1 MLSTFISSFKI
12 SDIYYLLTTFIIL
25 YVSRYYYNYLTRINP
40 LPGPFPL
47 PLFGNVHQTL
57 GYGFVDWLMLL
68 HKKYGDIFEVY
79 FAGQRTIILCNTGLI
94 ENMNVSSTKTKYPYR
109 LIIPEGFKEYGLDGT
124 GLVNNTDPKNW
135 KYNRQFF
142 TQAMMTPSFNHQA
155 VEWTNELWLEMES
168 YWNNLGENREL
179 DLLQW
184 MHRFTNEMIFRIS
197 TGVKNNCVYSYYH
210 TLMPEDNTLNEE
222 EKEKIKESENVIQSL
237 EVLLREI
244 VYFFI
249 FNRFMRHYIPFI
261 SGKVKSLLKNRD
273 YFFDKLYD
281 IIKKRRIEIDNTP
294 LDQPLRHDM
303 LTSYITANTPRDI
316 NFVRHGDTDA
326 DLLRPMTDKQIMG
339 NILDAMG
346 GGTDTTANLLCF
358 TAYYLGHYPNVK
370 RRLRQEFDEILGND
384 FTKSITSKDL
394 DGLEYCEAVIKE
406 VYRLTPIAFLVGRV
420 NVEKDT
426 VGGYTWPEETQFQIL
441 YSAIMRR
448 KDYWTDPE
456 KFDPDRFYKVEE
468 SDKYLPEKQHI
479 KTSYTLFGDGIRIC
493 PGRKLAMI
501 ELKFLLSSIYRKYDI
516 EMADQNAPLNYFSG
530 LLTVCNDLIVKVKP
544 RKF

>member
-1 MLSTFISSFKI
+1 
-12 SDIYYLLTTFIIL
+12 
-25 YVSRYYYNYLTRINP
+25 
-40 LPGPFPL
+40 
-47 PLFGNVHQTL
+47 
-57 GYGFVDWLMLL
+57 MLL

-210 TLMPEDNTLNEE
+210 TLIPEDNTLSEE

-237 EVLLREI
+237 EVLLRGI
-244 VYFFI
+244 V
-249 FNRFMRHYIPFI
+249 
-261 SGKVKSLLKNRD
+261 
-273 YFFDKLYD
+273 
-281 IIKKRRIEIDNTP
+281 
-294 LDQPLRHDM
+294 
-303 LTSYITANTPRDI
+303 
-316 NFVRHGDTDA
+316 
-326 DLLRPMTDKQIMG
+326 PMTDKQIMG

-358 TAYYLGHYPNVK
+358 TAYYLGHYPDVK

-384 FTKSITSKDL
+384 FTNPITSKDL

-406 VYRLTPIAFLVGRV
+406 VYRLTPIAFL
-420 NVEKDT
+420 
-426 VGGYTWPEETQFQIL
+426 IL
-441 YSAIMRR
+441 QS
-448 KDYWTDPE
+448 
-456 KFDPDRFYKVEE
+456 
-468 SDKYLPEKQHI
+468 
-479 KTSYTLFGDGIRIC
+479 
-493 PGRKLAMI
+493 
-501 ELKFLLSSIYRKYDI
+501 
-516 EMADQNAPLNYFSG
+516 
-530 LLTVCNDLIVKVKP
+530 
-544 RKF
+544 

>member
-1 MLSTFISSFKI
+1 
-12 SDIYYLLTTFIIL
+12 
-25 YVSRYYYNYLTRINP
+25 
-40 LPGPFPL
+40 
-47 PLFGNVHQTL
+47 
-57 GYGFVDWLMLL
+57 MLL

-210 TLMPEDNTLNEE
+210 TLMPEDNTLSEE

-237 EVLLREI
+237 EVLLRGI

-316 NFVRHGDTDA
+316 NFVRHGDTDD

-358 TAYYLGHYPNVK
+358 TAYYLGHYPDVK

-384 FTKSITSKDL
+384 FTKSITKGLKLRIKSTCHDTLTANTPRDINLVYTVATGFERDTDFGNNKKEYNKMIFSNFQGSEGSDRKKEDSEKVRDCYEWAL
-394 DGLEYCEAVIKE
+394 DGLLEKEDNLRKE
-406 VYRLTPIAFLVGRV
+406 VIATLMDDQQSRDTDSEWCTTILNYKGLTVSINNRLVKGEDRLTLFEAGRFGITGDTFLMCTNGVM
-420 NVEKDT
+420 
-426 VGGYTWPEETQFQIL
+426 QIFSL
-441 YSAIMRR
+441 Y
-448 KDYWTDPE
+448 
-456 KFDPDRFYKVEE
+456 
-468 SDKYLPEKQHI
+468 
-479 KTSYTLFGDGIRIC
+479 
-493 PGRKLAMI
+493 
-501 ELKFLLSSIYRKYDI
+501 
-516 EMADQNAPLNYFSG
+516 
-530 LLTVCNDLIVKVKP
+530 
-544 RKF
+544 